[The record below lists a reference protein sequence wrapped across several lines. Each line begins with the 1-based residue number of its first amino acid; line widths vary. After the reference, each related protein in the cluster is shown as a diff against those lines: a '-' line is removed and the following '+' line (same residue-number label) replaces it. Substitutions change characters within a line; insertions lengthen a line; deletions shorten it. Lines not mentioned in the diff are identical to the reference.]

1 MSESPAWS
9 AFGGPWGGS
18 GPRLRDSGGGFAARA
33 RTAGHCSCFY
43 DGPAVADDPLARRRP
58 FERGAGVP
66 IRHSLK
72 RKSVTSASRRLVL
85 LQVGAARGT
94 SPTRDKDQP
103 EMSDRTHGGDRCGR
117 VAARSRCPAWGGG
130 GPRLRDSR
138 GGFAARERTAGQLV
152 ASRTKSEAAG
162 ESTHYVKRRG
172 IRPHGSPAPG
182 LRPRLGSS
190 GEAPCPRF

>member
-1 MSESPAWS
+1 VV
-9 AFGGPWGGS
+9 
-18 GPRLRDSGGGFAARA
+18 RLRRSLGRQRSAASGFRGWICGAREDV
-33 RTAGHCSCFY
+33 GEHCSCFY

-103 EMSDRTHGGDRCGR
+103 EMSDRTHGGCGR

-130 GPRLRDSR
+130 GPRLRDSG